1 MSYTNGSEVERE
13 MTRNQRG
20 LVDTCFEEGQYES
33 GIAML
38 ELLRSTTFKPPSS
51 VFAGWSATI
60 LTVSLSTRQ

>member
-1 MSYTNGSEVERE
+1 MYRINGSEVERE

-38 ELLRSTTFKPPSS
+38 ELLRSTMFKPPSS
-51 VFAGWSATI
+51 VF
-60 LTVSLSTRQ
+60 VE